1 MTVIVESKED
11 TISTWVII
19 LFFCLKYCK
28 IFGIIETRTTI
39 VYYHS
44 NYRMKIVHNGAR
56 KYITGILE
64 WQPTTIIFI

>member
-11 TISTWVII
+11 TIGIWVII
-19 LFFCLKYCK
+19 LFFRLKYCK
-28 IFGIIETRTTI
+28 VFGTIETRTTI

-56 KYITGILE
+56 KYMTGILE
-64 WQPTTIIFI
+64 WQPTTLIFV